1 VFAMTGLLF
10 RLQLENIKD
19 IYRFD
24 GLSGA
29 EILKDAYLQ
38 SQQQQEYFQIREHA
52 YTDALD
58 PRVSFLM
65 LHFPTPHMYAIYNR
79 WRKDFTL
86 DSNIDY
92 LDNLALVDRTIGELR
107 AELEG
112 AGLWDRT
119 NLLITADHGF
129 RPDMW
134 RGRYGWTQN
143 MERVSAKGTSRLV
156 PFVLKL
162 AGKHDHVVV
171 DRPFSN
177 IVSTDLAMA
186 VLGGQISTASQAA
199 EWIDRREGSAQSS
212 AAQHPAPG
220 PSGAR

>member
-1 VFAMTGLLF
+1 
-10 RLQLENIKD
+10 
-19 IYRFD
+19 
-24 GLSGA
+24 
-29 EILKDAYLQ
+29 
-38 SQQQQEYFQIREHA
+38 
-52 YTDALD
+52 
-58 PRVSFLM
+58 
-65 LHFPTPHMYAIYNR
+65 
-79 WRKDFTL
+79 
-86 DSNIDY
+86 
-92 LDNLALVDRTIGELR
+92 VDRTLGELR
-107 AELEG
+107 AELEV

-143 MERVSAKGTSRLV
+143 MESVSAKGASHLV
-156 PFVLKL
+156 PFILKL
-162 AGKHDHVVV
+162 AGKQDHVVM

-186 VLGGQISTASQAA
+186 VLSGQISSASQAA
-199 EWIDRREGSAQSS
+199 QWIDRREGSAQTS

>member
-1 VFAMTGLLF
+1 
-10 RLQLENIKD
+10 
-19 IYRFD
+19 
-24 GLSGA
+24 
-29 EILKDAYLQ
+29 
-38 SQQQQEYFQIREHA
+38 
-52 YTDALD
+52 
-58 PRVSFLM
+58 M

-86 DSNIDY
+86 DSTIDY

-107 AELEG
+107 AELET

-119 NLLITADHGF
+119 NVLITADHGF

-143 MERVSAKGTSRLV
+143 MERISAKGTSQLV

-162 AGKHDHVVV
+162 AGKQDHVVV

-186 VLGGQISTASQAA
+186 VLSGQISTASQAA
-199 EWIDRREGSAQSS
+199 AWIDRRAGNTDTSAL
-212 AAQHPAPG
+212 QHPAPG